1 MKKLILATLCSLLA
15 LTTASF
21 AGEQSLDA
29 TVAVVN
35 DDIVTQSDLTTAME
49 SAKMQIAQQ
58 NMSEPSD
65 SVLRKQVLDQLINKK
80 LQIQAAQQAGLD
92 VTDDEVEKAITSIA
106 DRNHLSVTQL
116 YSRLSAEGMSV
127 SGYRTELRDQIL
139 IEKLQQQ
146 EVAGK
151 IAVSPQEITAFLH
164 STVFQANA
172 SREYRLDDILI
183 PTGDNPSPQA
193 LATAKQRALTV
204 LTKIKNGVDFQ
215 KAAMT
220 DSGGNNAL
228 QGGDL
233 GWRKLAEVPNAFA
246 SKVITMNKNDVIGP
260 IQTPN
265 GFHLVKLADM
275 RSGGGAA
282 PQVPDRKTAENILL
296 QQKFEQAVQ
305 NWVMKLRSQAFITLN
320 DTHFTRQA

>member
-1 MKKLILATLCSLLA
+1 MKKLM
-15 LTTASF
+15 LTTLFTLLCFGSVAY
-21 AGEQSLDA
+21 AGEQPLDA

-35 DDIVTQSDLTTAME
+35 DDIITQSDLTTAME

-58 NMSEPSD
+58 NMPEPSD
-65 SVLRKQVLDQLINKK
+65 NVLHKQVLDQLINKK
-80 LQIQAAQQAGLD
+80 LQIQAAHQAGLE
-92 VTDDEVEKAITSIA
+92 VTDDELEKAVSTIA
-106 DRNHLSVTQL
+106 DRNHLSVNQLYTQL
-116 YSRLSAEGMSV
+116 TAEGMTASN
-127 SGYRTELRDQIL
+127 YRTELRDQIL

-164 STVFQANA
+164 SAVFQANA

-193 LATAKQRALTV
+193 LASAKQRALTV
-204 LTKIKNGVDFQ
+204 LNKIKNGVDFQ
-215 KAAMT
+215 KAAMAN
-220 DSGGNNAL
+220 SGGNNAL

-246 SKVITMNKNDVIGP
+246 SKVITMNKNDVVGP

-265 GFHLVKLADM
+265 GFHLVKLADV
-275 RSGGGAA
+275 RSAGGAA
-282 PQVPDRKTAENILL
+282 PALPDRKTAENMLL

>member
-1 MKKLILATLCSLLA
+1 M
-15 LTTASF
+15 
-21 AGEQSLDA
+21 
-29 TVAVVN
+29 
-35 DDIVTQSDLTTAME
+35 
-49 SAKMQIAQQ
+49 
-58 NMSEPSD
+58 
-65 SVLRKQVLDQLINKK
+65 LRKQVLDQLINKK
-80 LQIQAAQQAGLD
+80 LQIQAAQQAGLG
-92 VTDDEVEKAITSIA
+92 VTDDELEKAVASIA

-116 YSRLSAEGMSV
+116 YSQLSTEGMSV

-164 STVFQANA
+164 SAVFQANA

-193 LATAKQRALTV
+193 LAAAKQRALAV
-204 LTKIKNGVDFQ
+204 LDKIKNGVDFQ
-215 KAAMT
+215 KAAVAN
-220 DSGGNNAL
+220 SGGNNAL

-246 SKVITMNKNDVIGP
+246 SKVITMNKNEVVGP

-265 GFHLVKLADM
+265 GFHLVKLADV
-275 RSGGGAA
+275 RSAGGAA
-282 PQVPDRKTAENILL
+282 PAVPDRKTAENMLL